1 MGLKKNFARWRYKY
15 GWRLRHW
22 WFDTREGAQA
32 RVLAW
37 CVGVLVAIVMLVRH
51 VVAGM
56 APPAPVD
63 PLHPQQA
70 IIVAV
75 VILIVA
81 LIVGLAVALTMN
93 NNSPQVPEGNAN
105 TPTTEDGQS
114 VRHHFGTV
122 WEDDTFLLAWKI
134 VGKDPIKADGG
145 K

>member
-1 MGLKKNFARWRYKY
+1 MGLRANLARWRYKY

-22 WFDTREGAQA
+22 WFDTREGAQV

-37 CVGVLVAIVMLVRH
+37 CVGVLVAIVQVVRH
-51 VVAGM
+51 VVRAM
-56 APPAPVD
+56 AAPAAVD
-63 PLHPQQA
+63 PMHPQQS
-70 IIVAV
+70 IIVAM

-81 LIVGLAVALTMN
+81 LIVGLAVALTMS
-93 NNSPQVPEGNAN
+93 NNSPQAPDGKTN

-114 VRHHFGTV
+114 VRHHFGEN
-122 WEDDTFLLAWKI
+122 WEDDTFLLAWKM